1 MSSPALP
8 VEFDPATPSTTD
20 ADIIV
25 LKFGSSIL
33 THEREVWAVVSE
45 IRRVRA
51 QGKRVVAVV
60 SAMWGVTDRLLAAA
74 RKVTESLSGPSLAR
88 LLATGEHASVALIGL
103 ALQEAGEDHAV
114 LDARSMGLVSDGPH
128 TDAVPVSVNISALR
142 NALERHGVV
151 VVPGYE
157 AVSRQ
162 GEPTVLGRGGSD
174 LTAVFLADALDAGVR
189 LIKDVDGVFERDPL
203 RAYSPGTPRPRRYRS
218 IRWELVSTVAGSLVQ
233 TKAIEFAASRGLPIQ
248 ITAIGSDEGTLIC
261 DQTDVGECF
270 GVTDAVIGAG
280 AAGGMGGSMIPAR
293 LRL

>member
-1 MSSPALP
+1 MSTASVPFLT
-8 VEFDPATPSTTD
+8 EPSNTSTSD
-20 ADIIV
+20 NASDIIV

-33 THEREVWAVVSE
+33 THEREVWSVVSE
-45 IRRVRA
+45 IRRVRQ

-103 ALQEAGEDHAV
+103 AMQEAGIEHAV
-114 LDARSMGLVSDGPH
+114 LDARALGLVSDGPH

-142 NALERHGVV
+142 SALAERGVV
-151 VVPGYE
+151 IVPGYE

-174 LTAVFLADALDAGVR
+174 LTAVFLADALDAEVR

-203 RAYSPGTPRPRRYRS
+203 RAYTPGTPRPKRYRS
-218 IRWELVSTVAGSLVQ
+218 VRWELVPAIASRLVQ
-233 TKAIEFAASRGLPIQ
+233 AKAIEFAAAKGLPVQ
-248 ITAIGSDEGTLIC
+248 VCSLGSDEGTLIC
-261 DQTDVGECF
+261 DQTDLGEVF
-270 GVTDAVIGAG
+270 APGEGAEGAVVLA
-280 AAGGMGGSMIPAR
+280 PAR
-293 LRL
+293 VRA